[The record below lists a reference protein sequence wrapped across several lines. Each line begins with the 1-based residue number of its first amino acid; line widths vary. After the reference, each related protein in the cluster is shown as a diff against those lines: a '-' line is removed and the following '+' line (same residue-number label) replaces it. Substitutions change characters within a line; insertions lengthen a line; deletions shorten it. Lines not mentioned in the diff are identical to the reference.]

1 MKPLKVGIIGLGTVA
16 SGVVSVLSKNRDE
29 IKRRLGTTIEIEMV
43 YVRSLEREN
52 PFNLNLTTNID
63 DILHNDEIEMVIEL
77 IGGIHPAFEYIK
89 SALINKKGVIT
100 ANKELIALH
109 GNELMQIAAE
119 NDTPLR
125 FEAAVAGGIPILKT
139 LREGL
144 AANRISSVAG
154 IINGTSNY
162 ILTEMTEKGSSFD
175 ECLKEAQALGY
186 AEQDPTFDIKGID
199 AAHKLTILASIAFGI
214 PLSFEQLT
222 IEGIDQ
228 LSAEDIALAKEYGY
242 TIKHLG
248 IAKREEDGLELRV
261 HPTMIPHNHILADVN
276 GVMNG
281 VFVHCNAVGDIFN
294 YGAGA
299 GGEATASAVIA
310 DLMDLYHAKG
320 SANLSPALGFQFEAI
335 KTEKIVGKDQF
346 HAQYFIRIADENR
359 LSIEEMQSIAKN
371 ANIQI
376 EELSRSKATSEL
388 ILITQ
393 KTVEKEIENLL
404 NDGMLKASIKNVSY
418 IRIETFKEA

>member
-16 SGVVSVLSKNRDE
+16 SGVVSVLSNNRRE
-29 IKRRLGTTIEIEMV
+29 IERRLGTTIEIEAV

-52 PFNLNLTTNID
+52 PHNLNLTTDID
-63 DILHNDEIEMVIEL
+63 DILQNDNIEMVIEL
-77 IGGIHPAFEYIK
+77 IGGIEPAFDYIK
-89 SALINKKGVIT
+89 RALIQKKAVVT

-109 GNELMQIAAE
+109 GNELMQIAADH
-119 NDTPLR
+119 NTPLR

-144 AANRISSVAG
+144 AANEITSVAG

-162 ILTEMTEKGSSFD
+162 ILTEMTEKGSSF
-175 ECLKEAQALGY
+175 ESCLKEAQALGY

-214 PLSFEQLT
+214 PLSFNLLS
-222 IEGIDQ
+222 IEGIDIVT
-228 LSAEDIALAKEYGY
+228 AEDIALADEFGY

-248 IAKREEDGLELRV
+248 IAKKEEDGLELRV
-261 HPTMIPHNHILADVN
+261 HPTMIPKTHILSDVN

-281 VFVHCNAVGDIFN
+281 VFIHCNAVGDIFN

-320 SANLSPALGFQFEAI
+320 STNLSPALGFQFNAI
-335 KTEKIVGKDQF
+335 EPQTIVEKNHF
-346 HAQYFIRIADENR
+346 HAQYFIRIKDQQTLTEEEIHSLLTKHNITADK
-359 LSIEEMQSIAKN
+359 I
-371 ANIQI
+371 
-376 EELSRSKATSEL
+376 SRSHTTSEL
-388 ILITQ
+388 IIIT
-393 KTVEKEIENLL
+393 KKSVEKEIENLL
-404 NDGMLKASIKNVSY
+404 NDGMLNASIKNVSY
-418 IRIETFKEA
+418 IRIETFTEA